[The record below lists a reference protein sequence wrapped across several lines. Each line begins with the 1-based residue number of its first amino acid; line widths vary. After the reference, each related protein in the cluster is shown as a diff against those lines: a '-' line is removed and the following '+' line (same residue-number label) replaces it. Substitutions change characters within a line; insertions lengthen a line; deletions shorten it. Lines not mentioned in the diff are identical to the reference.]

1 VLLSYECSS
10 IHILKCIMTID
21 LPQFFQATNPS
32 KTLKAGDPLDDRYY
46 IDFSSVRGGTLIEE
60 LKDTIAY
67 LSPEVPTCSL
77 FTGHIGCGKSTE
89 LLQLKL
95 LLEKDGFHV
104 VYFESSAD
112 LEMADVD
119 IGDVMLAIA
128 KRISESLEATN
139 VRTPAGKLQALLAK
153 TRDVLLTEIEVKAKA
168 KVPGVGEASVDSEKR
183 EVSLSAGIAELTVKA
198 KNDSGLREKMNQ
210 FLVPQKN
217 KLVEAINEELI
228 EPAIA
233 LLKQQGKKGL
243 AVVVDNLDRVDKRIR
258 PDGRPQQEY
267 LFIDNHECLRGLK
280 CHSVYTMPLSMKFG
294 NEYGILT
301 QRYENPMMLPMVPTV
316 GRDGRTIYEE
326 GMVLL
331 RQMVLRRALPG
342 VSDGERLDRVL
353 EVFEDGESL
362 DRLCH
367 ASGGHSRDLLRLLNS
382 WIKKGRSLPLQRE
395 VLERVIRDE
404 RNAMSQPID
413 DDEWVLL
420 RQVRQSKKVSGD
432 EAYQVLI
439 SSRWVFEYRQDG
451 ESWFAVNPILMEAA
465 EMQDV
470 RE

>member
-1 VLLSYECSS
+1 MA
-10 IHILKCIMTID
+10 IN

-32 KTLKAGDPLDDRYY
+32 KTLRAGNPEDDRFY

-60 LKDTIAY
+60 LKDMITF
-67 LSPEVPTCSL
+67 LSPDIPTCSL

-95 LLEKDGFHV
+95 LLENDGFHV

-139 VRTPAGKLQALLAK
+139 VKPPAGKLEALLAK
-153 TRDVLLTEIEVKAKA
+153 TKEVLLTEIEVKAKA
-168 KVPGVGEASVDSEKR
+168 KLPGMGEAGIDTEKK
-183 EVSLSAGIAELTVKA
+183 EFSLSAGIGELTVKA

-217 KLVEAINEELI
+217 KLLEAINEELI
-228 EPAIA
+228 EPAIG
-233 LLKQQGKKGL
+233 LLKKQGKNGL
-243 AVVVDNLDRVDKRIR
+243 VVIVDNLDRVDKRIR

-267 LFIDNHECLRGLK
+267 LFIDQHECLRGLK
-280 CHSVYTMPLSMKFG
+280 CHLVYTMPLSMKFG
-294 NEYGILT
+294 NEYGALT
-301 QRYENPMMLPMVPTV
+301 QRYKTPLVLPMVPTI
-316 GRDGRTIYEE
+316 GRDGQDVYEE

-331 RQMVLRRALPG
+331 RQMVLRRALPE
-342 VSDGERLDRVL
+342 VTDEERLARIT
-353 EVFEDGESL
+353 EIFETAESL

-382 WIKKGRSLPLQRE
+382 WIQKGRKFPLASE
-395 VLERVIRDE
+395 ALERVIREE
-404 RNAMSQPID
+404 RNEMVRAID
-413 DDEWVLL
+413 DQEWELL
-420 RQVRQSKKVSGD
+420 KQVQQRKKVTGD
-432 EAYQVLI
+432 VEYQTLI
-439 SSRWVFEYRQDG
+439 SSRWVFEYRMDG
-451 ESWFAVNPILMEAA
+451 ESWFAVNPILMESE
-465 EMQDV
+465 EMLDS
-470 RE
+470 